1 MKAGRPTSLL
11 PGKIDYKQLRKVNPE
26 AARLAVLE
34 YLGTN
39 GHNISQAA
47 SVFGIS
53 RSVVYDI
60 LRKEKEGDLRDQP
73 RTPRHQPGRTPPAVE
88 NKVIEVKNKTRLGPE
103 RLSRY
108 LKQYEDIDLPAGTI
122 RHILRRNKGRIDYHL
137 PGCRL
142 KEKREFIDWYSAK
155 PFEIVQ
161 MDLKY
166 IRDHKALTHKQII
179 HLDQYGIPNYQ

>member
-1 MKAGRPTSLL
+1 MIRLKNRQGKLEVCGVQDILYSFQAMGMLSILRRSWGWWGSTLIVWSGNAMKAGRPTSLL

-73 RTPRHQPGRTPPAVE
+73 RTPRHQPGWPYCT
-88 NKVIEVKNKTRLGPE
+88 N
-103 RLSRY
+103 SRR
-108 LKQYEDIDLPAGTI
+108 ES
-122 RHILRRNKGRIDYHL
+122 HIFLN
-137 PGCRL
+137 P
-142 KEKREFIDWYSAK
+142 
-155 PFEIVQ
+155 
-161 MDLKY
+161 
-166 IRDHKALTHKQII
+166 
-179 HLDQYGIPNYQ
+179 